1 MKDQPAA
8 VREPGECFIQHL
20 IHLAVISPFTDGIAD
35 DLTIIQVK
43 HRREIKFASKQGKL
57 SHISYPFLIE
67 NIQFNLN
74 AIDITMDFLET
85 NVVAILRNA
94 VTET

>member
-1 MKDQPAA
+1 MIPDVLILPALIRMKDQPAA

-57 SHISYPFLIE
+57 SHISYPFLIRSFRME
-67 NIQFNLN
+67 ISSQ
-74 AIDITMDFLET
+74 
-85 NVVAILRNA
+85 
-94 VTET
+94 

>member
-43 HRREIKFASKQGKL
+43 HRRE
-57 SHISYPFLIE
+57 
-67 NIQFNLN
+67 
-74 AIDITMDFLET
+74 
-85 NVVAILRNA
+85 R
-94 VTET
+94 

>member
-57 SHISYPFLIE
+57 SHISYLFLIK
-67 NIQFNLN
+67 NYTFSHW
-74 AIDITMDFLET
+74 
-85 NVVAILRNA
+85 NV
-94 VTET
+94 